1 MATTK
6 IIFKKEKATS
16 DGKVPLYLRIIK
28 DRKVKFISL
37 GYSIEPEYWN
47 EKDRVIRKSHPN
59 AKWLNNFLA
68 KKISD
73 AQKVSLELETSSE
86 YAAPKNIKQAVLGKT
101 TEKFIPYAELYV
113 ANLEKKGKIGTYD
126 KANATISKLKAY
138 IGRKD
143 FTFSDMTVY
152 FLKTYENY
160 MRETLDN
167 SVNTIH
173 SNMKVIRRIV
183 NEAINDDIFLP
194 DKNPFRKYKL
204 QWEKTEVVFLTED
217 ELSSIEDLKLI
228 EGSMKYHHRNIYV
241 FACYAGGLRISDI
254 CQLKWE
260 NFDGERLLVN
270 TMKSDSF
277 VSLKLPK
284 KALEIINMYD
294 LEDRRP
300 NHYIFP
306 FLKNDSDYSNPK
318 KLFTAISSITAYTN
332 TDLKDLAKLA
342 EIKKNVHFH
351 TSRHTWATRALRKG
365 MRIEYVS
372 KLMGHASIKT
382 TQIYAKIV
390 NDDLDQ
396 AMGVFDALNNI
407 NLDRQIPVD
416 EQ

>member
-47 EKDRVIRKSHPN
+47 EKERVVRKSHPN

-86 YAAPKNIKQAVLGKT
+86 YVAPKNIKQSVLGKT
-101 TEKFIPYAELYV
+101 TEKFIPYAERYV

-143 FTFSDMTVY
+143 FTFSDLTVY

-160 MRETLDN
+160 LREELDN

-194 DKNPFRKYKL
+194 EKNPFRKYKL
-204 QWEKTEVVFLTED
+204 QWEKTEVVFLTEE
-217 ELSSIEDLKLI
+217 ELKSMEDLQLV

-260 NFDGERLLVN
+260 DFDGERLLVN

-277 VSLKLPK
+277 VSLKLPQ
-284 KALEIINMYD
+284 KALEIIKMYD
-294 LEDRRP
+294 VEERQP

-306 FLKNDSDYSNPK
+306 FLKNDADYSDPK

-382 TQIYAKIV
+382 TQIYTKII
-390 NDDLDQ
+390 NEDLDD
-396 AMGVFDALNNI
+396 AMGVFDSLVDI
-407 NLDRQIPVD
+407 NLKK
-416 EQ
+416 

>member
-47 EKDRVIRKSHPN
+47 EKDKVIRKSHPN
-59 AKWLNNFLA
+59 AKWLNNYLA

-73 AQKVSLELETSSE
+73 AQKVSLEIETTSE
-86 YAAPKNIKQAVLGKT
+86 YATPKNIKQAILGKT
-101 TEKFIPYAELYV
+101 TEKFIPYAEKYV
-113 ANLEKKGKIGTYD
+113 TNLEKRGKIGTYD

-138 IGRKD
+138 IGKKD
-143 FTFSDMTVY
+143 FTFSDLTVY
-152 FLKTYENY
+152 FLKKYEEY
-160 MRETLDN
+160 LREGLLN

-173 SNMKVIRRIV
+173 SNMKVLRRIV

-194 DKNPFRKYKL
+194 EKNPFRKYKL
-204 QWEKTEVVFLTED
+204 QWEKTEMVFLTED
-217 ELSSIEDLKLI
+217 ELKSLEDLDLV

-260 NFDGERLLVN
+260 DFDDERLLVN
-270 TMKSDSF
+270 TMKSDSI
-277 VSLKLPK
+277 VSIKLPK
-284 KALEIINMYD
+284 KALEVIAIYKQD
-294 LEDRRP
+294 EQQP

-306 FLKNDSDYSNPK
+306 FLKNDIDYSNPK

-332 TDLKDLAKLA
+332 TDLKDLAKSA
-342 EIKKNVHFH
+342 KINKNVHFH

-382 TQIYAKIV
+382 TQIYAKII
-390 NDDLDQ
+390 NDDLDK
-396 AMGVFDALNNI
+396 AMEVFDDPNTI
-407 NLDRQIPVD
+407 NLNSQIPAD
-416 EQ
+416 EM